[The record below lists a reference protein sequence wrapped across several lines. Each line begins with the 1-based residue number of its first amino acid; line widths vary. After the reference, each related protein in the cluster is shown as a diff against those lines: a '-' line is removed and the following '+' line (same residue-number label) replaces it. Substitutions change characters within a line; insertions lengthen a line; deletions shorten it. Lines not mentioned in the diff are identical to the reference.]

1 MDLRSYTKQELA
13 LLYFPDSDPDVA
25 RAHLMRWI
33 VRCTQ
38 LYEQLQKSGYN
49 KSCKEFN
56 PLQVSYIF
64 FHLGEP
70 WYLSVKIGEYRWAS
84 VSWENEMLYLCIVI
98 QKEKSHTDLT
108 DLTDLLFVARN
119 GSLTKPHSKNSVR
132 SLKSV
137 RSVWENETLR
147 EESKIRSIREI
158 RVQESGTAQRPLN
171 I

>member
-70 WYLSVKIGEYRWAS
+70 WYLSVIIGEYRWATMS
-84 VSWENEMLYLCIVI
+84 IGELGKWNVVSLQCDSEREV
-98 QKEKSHTDLT
+98 SHGSHRSHGSSSLQATVLT
-108 DLTDLLFVARN
+108 M
-119 GSLTKPHSKNSVR
+119 PHRK
-132 SLKSV
+132 K
-137 RSVWENETLR
+137 LR
-147 EESKIRSIREI
+147 RRKIREI
-158 RVQESGTAQRPLN
+158 RVGKQNLREEKISWDSRDSCSRIRHCAAPTQH
-171 I
+171 

>member
-1 MDLRSYTKQELA
+1 MFVTNWNSPTKIQKISEITNFFRHYFLSRTEVRSYTKQELA

-38 LYEQLQKSGYN
+38 LYEQLLKSGYN

-70 WYLSVKIGEYRWAS
+70 
-84 VSWENEMLYLCIVI
+84 
-98 QKEKSHTDLT
+98 
-108 DLTDLLFVARN
+108 
-119 GSLTKPHSKNSVR
+119 
-132 SLKSV
+132 
-137 RSVWENETLR
+137 
-147 EESKIRSIREI
+147 
-158 RVQESGTAQRPLN
+158 
-171 I
+171 